1 LIKIIFLIVI
11 VIGFVAY
18 TGMDI
23 SEEYDSLSKIRSQ
36 IFENVIDPIMKKIL
50 VQASE
55 SDFNLIVDNTIKKYG
70 EKE

>member
-1 LIKIIFLIVI
+1 

>member
-1 LIKIIFLIVI
+1 MIKIIFLIVI

-18 TGMDI
+18 TGIDI
-23 SEEYDSLSKIRSQ
+23 SEEYDSLSKVRSQ

>member
-18 TGMDI
+18 TGIDI
-23 SEEYDSLSKIRSQ
+23 SEEYDSLSKVRSQ

-70 EKE
+70 EK